1 MYMSGVSME
10 RQVADLLTG
19 SITHLSLLQQACC
32 SRENPPTVRKQPMHI
47 DIPHPKVSLQLRLCG
62 PGDTD
67 ALCDWCDVFLQGD
80 YFFRRKHM
88 QGLLSRATSRVFS
101 IVIDSVCCGMV
112 AVYKGSTLHNLYLQP
127 EYRQYGVGSAI
138 IQTLQPTVIRSK
150 SNMMA
155 GDPAG
160 FYAQN
165 GYHQVTQDAGRP
177 HIKVLTN
184 DPALGPQLIADEAKR
199 AANKERMQKLRDAQ
213 ARKKQ
218 ERIEAAATEML
229 RARGLLPST
238 NGVTHG
244 ASATTPLENA
254 RGAAE
259 PPPVATG
266 APAAAAPPPSPTP
279 PAPPAPPPPALS
291 PESFVFAGTAGAGS
305 PLDRLFD

>member
-1 MYMSGVSME
+1 
-10 RQVADLLTG
+10 
-19 SITHLSLLQQACC
+19 
-32 SRENPPTVRKQPMHI
+32 MHI
-47 DIPHPKVSLQLRLCG
+47 DIAHPKVRLQLRLCG
-62 PGDTD
+62 PADTD

-101 IVIDSVCCGMV
+101 IVIDDVCCGMV

-165 GYHQVTQDAGRP
+165 GYHQVAEDVHRP

-184 DPALGPQLIADEAKR
+184 DPSLAGQLQADEQKR

-213 ARKKQ
+213 AAKKKQ
-218 ERIEAAATEML
+218 RIMEAAEEML

-238 NGVTHG
+238 NGVSGGQTP
-244 ASATTPLENA
+244 SAPLGNA
-254 RGAAE
+254 PGAAE
-259 PPPVATG
+259 PPPVATDTP
-266 APAAAAPPPSPTP
+266 PAGSPPPSP
-279 PAPPAPPPPALS
+279 PPPPALT
-291 PESFVFAGTAGAGS
+291 PEKFVFSGTDS
-305 PLDRLFD
+305 LFA